1 MAEMTTAA
9 QSVKRKADSLSPLAL
24 GMLSLSLMLIY
35 FWLSGTLSL
44 EESAGFWMEPI
55 RAIGI
60 ALALST
66 TIAFLFAASR
76 YAKRQTHVTLD
87 QLIESGTL
95 SRETTAPLRM
105 KVFSLSSS
113 QNIAVSILGVVF
125 GCFNI
130 PWNPI
135 VNDLGQPTMFASLS
149 IVIGNLAVWLVV
161 VHVLVRNIL
170 NSNSLG
176 QLGRQHAK
184 VDLLRPDSLLLFG
197 RIGTLSLAI
206 VTITLTFTVFQSLD
220 AELRWV
226 NYRNAFA
233 VGLPAAVV
241 LLLLPMLGIRQ
252 NVRAAKKRALEKLN
266 AAIAAADR
274 ELKADSLH
282 YLCDLLRQRESIE
295 RTREWPLD
303 TTAFSRVAIYVVI
316 PPLAWVGGA
325 FAEILIEMA
334 MTR

>member
-1 MAEMTTAA
+1 MAETTNTA
-9 QSVKRKADSLSPLAL
+9 QSVTSAADKLSPLAL
-24 GMLSLSLMLIY
+24 GMLTLSLLLVF
-35 FWLSGTLSL
+35 FWLSGTLTL

-55 RAIGI
+55 RAIGTV
-60 ALALST
+60 LSLST

-87 QLIESGTL
+87 LLIESGTL
-95 SRETTAPLRM
+95 SRETTAPLRR
-105 KVFSLSSS
+105 KVSSLSSS
-113 QNIAVSILGVVF
+113 QNVAVSILAVVF
-125 GCFNI
+125 GCFNVR
-130 PWNPI
+130 WSLI

-149 IVIGNLAVWLVV
+149 IAIGNLAVWFVV
-161 VHVLVRNIL
+161 FHVLVRNIL

-184 VDLLRPDSLLLFG
+184 VDLLRPDSLLPFG

-206 VTITLTFTVFQSLD
+206 VTITLALTVFQSLD

-233 VGLPAAVV
+233 VGLPAAFV

-252 NVRAAKKRALEKLN
+252 NVRAAKQQALEKLN
-266 AAIAAADR
+266 AAIAVADR
-274 ELKADSLH
+274 ELNADSLH
-282 YLCDLLRQRESIE
+282 YLSDLLRQRESIE
-295 RTREWPLD
+295 HVREWPLD

-316 PPLAWVGGA
+316 PPLAWMGSAIV
-325 FAEILIEMA
+325 EILIETA